1 LQLSI
6 KPVGMSWRDDFWS
19 LVYDSRTYFRM
30 LLAVLAFMLLLT
42 AVAFL
47 LGQPGTASYVLAYVN
62 LILIVGCGVVA
73 VAMYR
78 YAVWRQM
85 NS

>member
-1 LQLSI
+1 
-6 KPVGMSWRDDFWS
+6 MSWRDDFWS
-19 LVYDSRTYFRM
+19 LVYNSRTYFRM

-42 AVAFL
+42 GVAFL
-47 LGQPGTASYVLAYVN
+47 FGQPGTASYVLAYVN

-85 NS
+85 KS